1 MSQSPKVEQ
10 GRVDHLAK
18 GVFKRLLKE
27 VANPEV
33 RFACKMFEEEID
45 EAFTENL
52 GPGTQAH
59 EVGRRIIRAIEGDR

>member
-1 MSQSPKVEQ
+1 MSQSTQ

-18 GVFKRLLKE
+18 NVFKRLLRE

-33 RFACKMFEEEID
+33 RFACKMLEEEID

-52 GPGTQAH
+52 GPGSQAH

>member
-18 GVFKRLLKE
+18 NVFKRLLKE
-27 VANPEV
+27 VGNPEV
-33 RFACKMFEEEID
+33 RFACKMFEDEID

-52 GPGTQAH
+52 GPGTEAH
-59 EVGRRIIRAIEGDR
+59 KVGHRIIRAIEGER

>member
-1 MSQSPKVEQ
+1 MSAKVEQ

-33 RFACKMFEEEID
+33 RFACKMIEEEID
-45 EAFTENL
+45 EAFEENL
-52 GPGTQAH
+52 GPGTKAH

>member
-1 MSQSPKVEQ
+1 MSQQTKVAP

-27 VANPEV
+27 VANPEI
-33 RFACKMFEEEID
+33 RFACKMLEEEID

-59 EVGRRIIRAIEGDR
+59 EVGRRIIRALGEK

>member
-1 MSQSPKVEQ
+1 MSQSTQ

-33 RFACKMFEEEID
+33 RFACKMLEEEID

-52 GPGTQAH
+52 GPGTKAH